1 MPRDSRLYMTF
12 PIDIHRHP
20 KFKRLTVGA
29 KWTFVEMNGEARIE
43 ENDGIFTHEEA
54 EFMWSVKHL
63 NELVKS
69 HPSRPLVVK
78 TADSYVIRDYAEH
91 QLTRADREDLSA
103 KRSAAGKASAEARA
117 NKSSASV
124 EQVLNKVQQTPTGT
138 EIGTGT
144 GTGTEE
150 PSYVIETKR
159 VSSSDEHDHGTL
171 IPDNWQPNQQHIDK
185 ATSLH
190 LDIHREHQRFRS
202 HAQTK
207 QRRMKNWNAAFT
219 NWLKQGAVMAQ
230 QHQRQPPAN
239 QPRMSKAAQ
248 NAEAYRKEFGA
259 DDTQGSLAAP
269 HYRISP

>member
-1 MPRDSRLYMTF
+1 M
-12 PIDIHRHP
+12 
-20 KFKRLTVGA
+20 
-29 KWTFVEMNGEARIE
+29 ARIRTIKPE
-43 ENDGIFTHEEA
+43 FWDSPGTGRASLRARLFFIALWNWADDWGVGDGHPLRLLSFAFPNDESPDVEPRNFRLLASEVSKC
-54 EFMWSVKHL
+54 FD
-63 NELVKS
+63 
-69 HPSRPLVVK
+69 VVWYQV
-78 TADSYVIRDYAEH
+78 DGRDYYQIPSWEQH
-91 QLTRADREDLSA
+91 QRTEKKA
-103 KRSAAGKASAEARA
+103 KRKNPPSDQAVSWLYD
-117 NKSSASV
+117 SAS
-124 EQVLNKVQQTPTGT
+124 ENPPLNRGLATD
-138 EIGTGT
+138 GTGEQ
-144 GTGTEE
+144 GKGKGEE
-150 PSYVIETKR
+150 GSGKWEEKPLSDDE
-159 VSSSDEHDHGTL
+159 SSNHGTL

-190 LDIHREHQRFRS
+190 LDINREHQRFRS